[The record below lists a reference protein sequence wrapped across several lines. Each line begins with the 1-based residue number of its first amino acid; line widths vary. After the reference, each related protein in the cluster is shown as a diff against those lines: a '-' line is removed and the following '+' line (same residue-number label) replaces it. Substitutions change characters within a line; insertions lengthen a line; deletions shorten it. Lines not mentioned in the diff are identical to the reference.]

1 MRLFFAVNF
10 SEREKDALVGNVAR
24 LKKMCSRGNFTD
36 RNNLHITLAFLGEVD
51 RAELPKICAAAKN
64 VGAAPLEF
72 TVSGAGTFGD
82 IVWLGVDK
90 VGAEALSRLANALRL
105 ECDKNGISYD
115 KKPFSPHLTLCRGAV
130 FSGEHSAHDFSLQ
143 ATPLKKAVLSFELM
157 ESTRIG
163 GRLTYK
169 KIFSRKLGE

>member
-1 MRLFFAVNF
+1 MRAKM
-10 SEREKDALVGNVAR
+10 SRPR
-24 LKKMCSRGNFTD
+24 LS
-36 RNNLHITLAFLGEVD
+36 V
-51 RAELPKICAAAKN
+51 PKICAAAKN
-64 VGAAPLEF
+64 VGAAPREF

-82 IVWLGVDK
+82 LVWLGVDK
-90 VGAEALSRLANALRL
+90 IGAEAFSRLANALRL
-105 ECDKNGISYD
+105 ECDKNGIGYD

-130 FSGEHSAHDFSLQ
+130 FSGGYSASDFGGQ

-163 GRLTYK
+163 GRLVYK